1 MSKKG
6 EEKMME
12 KKQLTISILVSGRA
26 ETTFRCLD
34 SLQPLCEAVDT
45 ELILVDTGCDTQ
57 LRKKL
62 EAYAT
67 KIVPFTWC
75 DDFSKARNAGL
86 VEASGQWFLYLDDDE
101 WFVDVQ
107 ELIDFFHSGD
117 YENYTWASYIQR
129 NYLDMEGS
137 QYTDTR
143 VGRMAKITPEL
154 HFESR
159 IHEYLTP
166 TGGRHKNLTAIVEH
180 YGYVYATEEDKFAH
194 FKRNQVLLEK
204 MIEEEPKRLR
214 WRLQLLQEYRSVD
227 DYNKMDALGA
237 QGIAMI
243 NESDTPND
251 KEACVYIGSFYA
263 ARILAAEGKNDY
275 EQVLVLCQEADRDKR
290 NTEMCHA
297 FLQEMRAKACFYR
310 GLRSYDCEYAKK
322 QYGQSEQHAQ
332 EYFDLRNYFDSHKE
346 VLFDQQI
353 APFVGECF
361 DVVKQKEIYSIR
373 ICNGLKLNQVQ
384 NLDQYVDELR
394 WNEKHVYVFE
404 EITDILI
411 EAMNEFGLKYVG
423 VEMPLNAEYKAY
435 EKTLQIMQRQHALW
449 EYFCEKIETMQNQGI
464 EMQGVIR
471 LIGIV
476 FPDEVEQKTLTPEME
491 LLATQVKEQIRLL
504 ISNGMQEEAMV
515 AIQQIK
521 KIIPQDRQ
529 LQELELMCSENGD

>member
-1 MSKKG
+1 MS
-6 EEKMME
+6 
-12 KKQLTISILVSGRA
+12 
-26 ETTFRCLD
+26 
-34 SLQPLCEAVDT
+34 
-45 ELILVDTGCDTQ
+45 
-57 LRKKL
+57 
-62 EAYAT
+62 
-67 KIVPFTWC
+67 
-75 DDFSKARNAGL
+75 
-86 VEASGQWFLYLDDDE
+86 
-101 WFVDVQ
+101 
-107 ELIDFFHSGD
+107 
-117 YENYTWASYIQR
+117 
-129 NYLDMEGS
+129 
-137 QYTDTR
+137 
-143 VGRMAKITPEL
+143 
-154 HFESR
+154 
-159 IHEYLTP
+159 
-166 TGGRHKNLTAIVEH
+166 
-180 YGYVYATEEDKFAH
+180 
-194 FKRNQVLLEK
+194 
-204 MIEEEPKRLR
+204 
-214 WRLQLLQEYRSVD
+214 
-227 DYNKMDALGA
+227 
-237 QGIAMI
+237 
-243 NESDTPND
+243 
-251 KEACVYIGSFYA
+251 
-263 ARILAAEGKNDY
+263 
-275 EQVLVLCQEADRDKR
+275 
-290 NTEMCHA
+290 
-297 FLQEMRAKACFYR
+297 

-423 VEMPLNAEYKAY
+423 VEMPVNAECKAY